1 MKFLRL
7 LVVAVLLVVAFL
19 IVDRNYG
26 SYSVIYECSGTVI
39 KKSGLQNPITLLI
52 RLTQYR
58 WWRVTASVAGTLRL
72 EIPVGT
78 PVSPR
83 TDLFAIKRISSHLNL
98 YRWPKAGEIGDFTG
112 LGQGQFSTISGALT
126 LNISDDE
133 QFQGGCKPKN
143 N

>member
-7 LVVAVLLVVAFL
+7 LVVAVLIVIAFL

-26 SYSVIYECSGTVI
+26 SYSAIYECSGMVI
-39 KKSGLQNPITLLI
+39 KKSGLQNPLTLFI

-58 WWRVTASVAGTLRL
+58 WWRVTADVAGVLHL
-72 EIPVGT
+72 EIPGST

-112 LGQGQFSTISGALT
+112 SGQGQFSTSSNSLF

-133 QFQGGCKPKN
+133 QFRGGCKPKN